1 MNKLNKS
8 LLFIS
13 SILLC
18 SSFCGCS
25 SSISKEDISS
35 IDVIAPES
43 TEYLKKFDES
53 SVELVVTLKNK
64 EKKTFKHKDL
74 EFDYSYFNSKELGYY
89 TIGVKVKNQDISS
102 NISIEVVPSKSFNLL
117 MIGNSFSDDTIQWV
131 YEICDDLDIDVN
143 LANLYIP
150 GCALDTHYNNLTKGT
165 KAYEYRTYVKSSK
178 TWKTTNN
185 YSIQKA
191 FNDYDWDFVSLQQA
205 SGFSGQPSSY
215 SLLNSIVEKIKN
227 NRPNVNFVWNM
238 TWAYQQNST
247 HSDFAKYNKNQLT
260 MYNNIVSAV
269 KEKVLSIP
277 EFNVVVP
284 NGTSIQNART
294 SFVGDNL
301 TRDGYHLSYDLG
313 RYIAGL
319 TLVSSMTATDVSQI
333 KYAPSGV
340 SADYQKVA
348 VESCLN
354 AIENPFKITDS
365 KHTEESSMDLSN
377 YVEIDYLPVAS
388 AYYNSTDSTKY
399 NKLITTESN
408 SMNFIASK
416 RFTKEELPIGSI
428 IEIKSGYQYRPEGW
442 ITDAV
447 QSSRQNNVTT
457 KYVEVSD
464 SWWSNYTIR
473 AFNISKTSGTNLMT
487 DFKQASEAFS
497 IYVPKDKYNA
507 ETYNYF
513 PHDDNALFTSQSL
526 DINNYKQYKY
536 AYSNGYYDSSKNLSS
551 KIIYSDTNLSPK
563 YICTE
568 TFTKDNLPN
577 GAILIIDNGYQYRP
591 DAWVGDNTNS
601 IRPGNVTTNFVV
613 INDNWW
619 NSYTIRGINISKI
632 STPVINQIPHEVASH
647 FRIYMPTK

>member
-1 MNKLNKS
+1 MKNFS
-8 LLFIS
+8 RLLFIS

-25 SSISKEDISS
+25 SSISKENISS

-74 EFDYSYFNSKELGYY
+74 DFDYSYFNSKELGYY

-102 NISIEVVPSKSFNLL
+102 NISIEVVPSKSFSLL

-150 GCALDTHYNNLTKGT
+150 GCTLDTHYNNLTKGT

-205 SGFSGQPSSY
+205 SGFSGQTSSY
-215 SLLNSIVEKIKN
+215 SLLNTIVQKIKN
-227 NRPNVNFVWNM
+227 NRPNVGFVWNM

-247 HSDFAKYNKNQLT
+247 HSDFSKYNSNQLT
-260 MYNNIVSAV
+260 MYNSIVSTV

-277 EFNVVVP
+277 EIDVVVP
-284 NGTSIQNART
+284 NGTAIQNART

-319 TLVSSMTATDVSQI
+319 TLVSSMTATDVSNV

-340 SADYQKVA
+340 NSEHQKVA
-348 VESCLN
+348 IESCLN
-354 AIENPFKITDS
+354 AITNPFKVTDS
-365 KHTEESSMDLSN
+365 KYKQESSIDLSN

-388 AYYNSTDSTKY
+388 AYYNSTDTTKY
-399 NKLITTESN
+399 NQLITTESN

-416 RFTKEELPIGSI
+416 RFTKEELPVGSI

-442 ITDAV
+442 ITDTV

-513 PHDDNALFTSQSL
+513 PHDDSALFTSQSL

-601 IRPGNVTTNFVV
+601 NRPGNVTTNFVV

-619 NSYTIRGINISKI
+619 SNYTIRGFNISKLN
-632 STPVINQIPHEVASH
+632 TQVINQTPHEVASH
-647 FRIYMPTK
+647 FRIYVPKVN

>member
-1 MNKLNKS
+1 M
-8 LLFIS
+8 
-13 SILLC
+13 
-18 SSFCGCS
+18 
-25 SSISKEDISS
+25 
-35 IDVIAPES
+35 
-43 TEYLKKFDES
+43 Y
-53 SVELVVTLKNK
+53 
-64 EKKTFKHKDL
+64 
-74 EFDYSYFNSKELGYY
+74 
-89 TIGVKVKNQDISS
+89 
-102 NISIEVVPSKSFNLL
+102 
-117 MIGNSFSDDTIQWV
+117 
-131 YEICDDLDIDVN
+131 
-143 LANLYIP
+143 
-150 GCALDTHYNNLTKGT
+150 
-165 KAYEYRTYVKSSK
+165 
-178 TWKTTNN
+178 
-185 YSIQKA
+185 
-191 FNDYDWDFVSLQQA
+191 
-205 SGFSGQPSSY
+205 
-215 SLLNSIVEKIKN
+215 NSIV
-227 NRPNVNFVWNM
+227 
-238 TWAYQQNST
+238 ST
-247 HSDFAKYNKNQLT
+247 
-260 MYNNIVSAV
+260 V

-277 EFNVVVP
+277 EIDVVVP
-284 NGTSIQNART
+284 NGTAIQNART

-319 TLVSSMTATDVSQI
+319 TLVSSMTGVDISNV

-340 SADYQKVA
+340 SSDYQKVA

-365 KHTEESSMDLSN
+365 KHTEESSIDLSD

-457 KYVEVSD
+457 KYVEVTD
-464 SWWSNYTIR
+464 SWWNNYTIR
-473 AFNISKTSGTNLMT
+473 AFNISKTSGTSLMT

-513 PHDDNALFTSQSL
+513 PHDDSALFTSQSL

-536 AYSNGYYDSSKNLSS
+536 AYSNGFYDSSNNLSS
-551 KIIYSDTNLSPK
+551 KVIFSDTGLSSK
-563 YICTE
+563 FICTE
-568 TFTKDNLPN
+568 TFTKESLPN
-577 GAILIIDNGYQYRP
+577 GTILIVDSGYQYRP

-601 IRPGNVTTNFVV
+601 NRPGNVTTNFVV

-619 NSYTIRGINISKI
+619 NNYTIRGFNISKI
-632 STPVINQIPHEVASH
+632 GTPVINQMPHEAASH